1 MTKSTSSKLLM
12 FLSAAAVAILFGFMF
27 NTEGSA
33 LKDAMQEGLMG
44 AVAVIAVA
52 GLWAAGAKK

>member
-12 FLSAAAVAILFGFMF
+12 FLSAAAVVILCGFMF

-33 LKDAMQEGLMG
+33 LKVAMQEGLMG